1 MIIIIKSTVTTTTT
15 TIAMSIYSIIE
26 FHLLLSISRKTKV
39 AARKKAALPLL

>member
-1 MIIIIKSTVTTTTT
+1 MIIIIKSTVTTTT

-26 FHLLLSISRKTKV
+26 FHLLLSISRKTKA